1 MRSTFCWFILLLGVA
16 CGLLSCLAP
25 PEQPN
30 GAQPYGRIVLPEAIR
45 LVALDNRTFDP
56 RLRIREIQ
64 VTPGPHTLH
73 FAYAGNSPQHAGQQ
87 HEPLHFEV
95 QAGHQYVFEAR
106 T

>member
-1 MRSTFCWFILLLGVA
+1 MRSTFCWFIFLLGGA

-25 PEQPN
+25 PAQPN
-30 GAQPYGRIVLPEAIR
+30 GAQPYGRIVLPETIR

-64 VTPGPHTLH
+64 VTPGSHTLH
-73 FAYAGNSPQHAGQQ
+73 LAYAGNSPPHAGQQ
-87 HEPLHFEV
+87 HEPLRFEV
-95 QAGHQYVFEAR
+95 QAGHQYVFDAR

>member
-87 HEPLHFEV
+87 HEPLRFEV

>member
-1 MRSTFCWFILLLGVA
+1 MRRKYCCFIFLLGGA

-25 PEQPN
+25 PELPS
-30 GAQPYGRIVLPEAIR
+30 GAQPYARIILPEAIR
-45 LVALDNRTFDP
+45 LVTLDNQTFDP
-56 RLRIREIQ
+56 RLRTREIQ
-64 VTPGPHTLH
+64 VTPGFHTLR

-87 HEPLHFEV
+87 NDPLQFEV